1 MTASPTN
8 NTITGL
14 STSYNKGATVTFTM
28 NGAGADNPSEEGNE
42 RYVPVKY
49 KISNSEFKFE
59 DNQNPKLAKSF
70 TISTAGTYTLT
81 VTFQK
86 QVYDAESGKWKNVDG
101 VTDTKTATVKINATT
116 TSTGTLSKT
125 GTASKTTTTTTS
137 TTSKAK
143 NAKTGDETPVG
154 AVVTV
159 FVLAG
164 AAVVVLIAR
173 KRKSQK

>member
-1 MTASPTN
+1 M
-8 NTITGL
+8 
-14 STSYNKGATVTFTM
+14 
-28 NGAGADNPSEEGNE
+28 
-42 RYVPVKY
+42 
-49 KISNSEFKFE
+49 
-59 DNQNPKLAKSF
+59 
-70 TISTAGTYTLT
+70 T

>member
-1 MTASPTN
+1 
-8 NTITGL
+8 
-14 STSYNKGATVTFTM
+14 M

-49 KISNSEFKFE
+49 KIGNSEFKFE